1 MLFPAPRYGAEAI
14 VKLIEQVDGD
24 IIITPASP
32 LPVTHEI
39 LQKRSMKT
47 YQIPPLEELLQAQTA
62 RYPFTKTFKDH
73 KHEPLLSLHTSG
85 TTGFPKPILWT
96 HDWADS
102 VLRGIKLTSPT
113 PEYVTSAHYSYPG
126 ARIMYP
132 FMAFHASGAMGMV
145 LMPFCTGSVVV
156 WPPPTI
162 NPATAMEAIADALDF
177 LGDEGKVYMLMLPP
191 PHIEYLAANPLLLD
205 RVSSKVQSVSY
216 AGGDIS
222 TAAGNTIH
230 NKLRLATRLASTELG
245 SWPSLRRLKAG
256 KEEGVQDEWHW
267 LRLHP
272 AANVHLDIISDSAEG
287 PVGEA
292 VMVRNS
298 DDGWV
303 QPIFKMYPQDT
314 ERRLGDL
321 FVTHP
326 MHADLWK
333 YVGRAD
339 ERLDFTTAQMFHPHS
354 TEKRILE
361 NPAVVEVMMVGT
373 RRPRAALIIRL
384 KEGKGLDD
392 VWGTVEEVNKDAPV
406 DARVGRDMVLLVEE
420 PFLLTGKGSV
430 QKKGMLEKY
439 EREIEGLYERSGKEA
454 WEINGSTH

>member
-14 VKLIEQVDGD
+14 VKLIEQVDGN
-24 IIITPASP
+24 ILLTPASP
-32 LPVTHEI
+32 LPVTKEI

-47 YQIPPLEELLQAQTA
+47 YQIPLLEELLQAQTA
-62 RYPFTKTFKDH
+62 RYPFTKMFKNH

-102 VLRGIKLTSPT
+102 VVQGMKLTSPSF
-113 PEYVTSAHYSYPG
+113 EYVTGAHNFYLR

-132 FMAFHASGAMGMV
+132 FMAFHASGAVAMV
-145 LMPFCTGSVVV
+145 VMPLCTGSIVV

-162 NPATAMEAIADALDF
+162 SPATATEAIVEALDF
-177 LGDEGKVYMLMLPP
+177 LGDEGKVHSLILPP
-191 PHIEYLAANPLLLD
+191 PHLEYLAANSALLD
-205 RVSSKVQSVSY
+205 RVSNRVQQLSY
-216 AGGDIS
+216 VGGDIS
-222 TAAGNTIH
+222 TTAGNTLH
-230 NKLRLATRLASTELG
+230 SKVRLATRIASTELS

-256 KEEGVQDEWHW
+256 QETGVEDEWHW
-267 LRLHP
+267 VRMHP
-272 AANVHLDIISDSAEG
+272 AANIHLDIMSDSAEG

-298 DDGWV
+298 EDGWV

-326 MHADLWK
+326 LHPDLWK

-339 ERLDFTTAQMFHPHS
+339 ERLDFTMGQMFHPHS

-373 RRPRAALIIRL
+373 RRPRAALIVRL

-392 VWGTVEEVNKDAPV
+392 VWETVEEVNKDAPV
-406 DARVGRDMVLLVEE
+406 DARVGRDMVLVVKE
-420 PFLLTGKGSV
+420 PFILTGKGSV
-430 QKKGMLEKY
+430 QKKGMLAKY
-439 EREIEGLYERSGKEA
+439 ERQIEGLYEKSGKEA
-454 WEINGSTH
+454 WEINRSTH